1 MTIKKNIFTGLLLI
15 ASTSVLASNK
25 AAHLEGRSGDEIHFS
40 VESKPT
46 TGYRWMIKGIPESLI
61 FVSSDYKQSE
71 DCKDGAVGCSGKQ
84 TFTFIAQKTGKGE
97 LTLINGQP
105 FDKSTWKEKVMIV
118 NIK

>member
-1 MTIKKNIFTGLLLI
+1 MTITKNILTGLLMI

-25 AAHLEGRSGDEIHFS
+25 APHLEGKSGNEIHFS
-40 VESKPT
+40 VESKLT
-46 TGYRWMIKGIPESLI
+46 TGYSWMIKSMPDSLI

-105 FDKSTWKEKVMIV
+105 FDKTTWKEKVMTV